1 MYDCPLVA
9 SVPLFKHSRISKSW
23 GCLQYGNLSFF
34 LGSFFS
40 LDIIPFNRFKK
51 KIIFLFIADITM
63 IFLPNVLSSL
73 WQRHN
78 FNLYFY
84 PAIISISHQDCIFDL
99 HNCVSSWW
107 QGCTCVDS
115 HTVSRLYGISRLLN
129 DSFIEINC
137 IIYSTLHYHFA

>member
-1 MYDCPLVA
+1 MTVLWWLPSLFLNILGYPKVGVA
-9 SVPLFKHSRISKSW
+9 YNMETFHSFW
-23 GCLQYGNLSFF
+23 EA
-34 LGSFFS
+34 FFS